1 MEKLKS
7 TRERILMTLLTSPR
21 STVESLAKAVGIN
34 AISVRHHLNNL
45 QAGGLVVAEEERHG
59 IGRPRLVYSLSEKG
73 GELFPTS
80 YLRLMNHLLTQM
92 KRTFSKPA
100 VDRLFNAI
108 AEAMLDAHSAQVASL
123 SLEDRLNLAQQIL
136 QQEGFTVRWE
146 NAGGQYLLH
155 EISCPYY
162 QIGQNH
168 PEVCQLDQKL
178 IGNILAAPV
187 RKVNC
192 VLNGDVHCTYEV
204 ALPQS
209 IQEKPVG

>member
-45 QAGGLVVAEEERHG
+45 LAGGLVIAEEERHG
-59 IGRPRLVYSLSEKG
+59 IGRPRLIYSLSEKG

-100 VDRLFNAI
+100 MDRLFTAV
-108 AEAMLDAHSAQVASL
+108 AEAMLDTYGAQVGSL
-123 SLEDRLNLAQQIL
+123 NLEDRLNLTQQIL
-136 QQEGFTVRWE
+136 QQEGFTVHWE
-146 NAGGQYLLH
+146 KADGQYLLH

-178 IGNILAAPV
+178 ITNILAAPV

-192 VLNGDVHCTYEV
+192 VLNGDVRCTYAV
-204 ALPQS
+204 TPPQPL
-209 IQEKPVG
+209 QEQAIG